1 MEGAGQLLECLLP
14 LLAVMMKC
22 FVKKG
27 RESLQY
33 LIQSSEIN
41 RVSLLLGHLIA
52 KDLGWMDG
60 QTDGRTDGCKIFEN
74 SSENQVLM
82 KLLNVLYSYYRGPT
96 CYMQACTQ
104 SSIMQVVF

>member
-1 MEGAGQLLECLLP
+1 
-14 LLAVMMKC
+14 MMKC

-27 RESLQY
+27 QESLQY
-33 LIQSSEIN
+33 LIHSSEIN

-60 QTDGRTDGCKIFEN
+60 RTDGRTDGCKIFEN

-82 KLLNVLYSYYRGPT
+82 KLLNVLYSYYR
-96 CYMQACTQ
+96 
-104 SSIMQVVF
+104 